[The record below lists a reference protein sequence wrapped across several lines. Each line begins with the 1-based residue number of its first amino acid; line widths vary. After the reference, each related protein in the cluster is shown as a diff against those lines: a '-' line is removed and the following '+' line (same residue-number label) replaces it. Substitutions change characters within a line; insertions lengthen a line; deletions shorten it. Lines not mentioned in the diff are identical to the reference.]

1 MANESNIAI
10 IIVLFNP
17 SSVELENVRH
27 ISSVYKGVIVDNSS
41 VSHFSDRVNKMRYI
55 GLGENTGIAEA
66 QNIGVN
72 NVLEDS
78 EIEYVF
84 YFDQDSIFADDYPLK
99 MVEEYEHII
108 GQDIKIAALGPTVIQ
123 KKTEK
128 EYKSVIHKDKI
139 VNSHFILRREI
150 IASGCCI
157 SRSVIESVGRND
169 SSLFIDFIDFEW
181 CWRARYKG
189 FVCGITPNVKI
200 WHEVGMSHLSVW
212 KYEVILSAPMRYY
225 YQYRNYLWLCRRKY
239 VPFQWKFAMGV
250 KLFMRLLYLPMV
262 MPEGRN
268 SRGYML
274 KGIKA
279 GLKN

>member
-66 QNIGVN
+66 QNLGLG

-99 MVEEYEHII
+99 W
-108 GQDIKIAALGPTVIQ
+108 L
-123 KKTEK
+123 
-128 EYKSVIHKDKI
+128 KS
-139 VNSHFILRREI
+139 
-150 IASGCCI
+150 
-157 SRSVIESVGRND
+157 
-169 SSLFIDFIDFEW
+169 
-181 CWRARYKG
+181 
-189 FVCGITPNVKI
+189 
-200 WHEVGMSHLSVW
+200 MS
-212 KYEVILSAPMRYY
+212 I
-225 YQYRNYLWLCRRKY
+225 
-239 VPFQWKFAMGV
+239 
-250 KLFMRLLYLPMV
+250 
-262 MPEGRN
+262 
-268 SRGYML
+268 
-274 KGIKA
+274 
-279 GLKN
+279 